1 MEFKQDIDIQ
11 IAEKMSRFPL
21 LGETLPDTWNLKLTS
36 EFHMTNDSHLFKT
49 EPAKGRL
56 PLYEGKMIHQFT
68 HQYALPKYWLD
79 EKEARQALL
88 KRGEVDKGQILDYQT
103 YRLGFR
109 SVSSSTNERS
119 LISSLIPKLVFCG
132 NSLSIS
138 ECEQNNFQ
146 DNQSFKIFIVAVLN
160 SFLIDWMLRQKVSQN
175 LNFFYIYQLPIP
187 RLKEGDRYF
196 EEIVEKASKLICVS
210 EEFDELAKEVGIG
223 SHKNGVTEET
233 ERAKIRA
240 KLDAIVAHL
249 YELNEIEFQH
259 ILSTFPLASESVKTA
274 TLKAYQN
281 L

>member
-1 MEFKQDIDIQ
+1 
-11 IAEKMSRFPL
+11 
-21 LGETLPDTWNLKLTS
+21 
-36 EFHMTNDSHLFKT
+36 
-49 EPAKGRL
+49 
-56 PLYEGKMIHQFT
+56 
-68 HQYALPKYWLD
+68 
-79 EKEARQALL
+79 
-88 KRGEVDKGQILDYQT
+88 LDYQT

-109 SVSSSTNERS
+109 SIARNTDIRT
-119 LISSLIPKLVFCG
+119 LIVGTIPKNVFCG
-132 NSLSIS
+132 NSILVSSDISLSNT
-138 ECEQNNFQ
+138 EL
-146 DNQSFKIFIVAVLN
+146 IFLEAILN
-160 SFLIDWMLRQKVSQN
+160 SLIIDFCARQKVSAN
-175 LNFFYIYQLPIP
+175 ISMFYIYQLPIP

-196 EEIVEKASKLICVS
+196 EEIVEKAAKLICVS

-259 ILSTFPLASESVKTA
+259 ILSTFPLVSESVKTA